1 MELRTL
7 AQFKKL
13 HQLSSKRTLVLPEEE
28 FFASLDSIRSKI
40 ESSTDQWV
48 LISHC
53 EDQVSGFQ
61 HLDQIQALNQL
72 AEELKDRVVIFVIS
86 VNKLVLNDLIYY

>member
-40 ESSTDQWV
+40 ESSTD
-48 LISHC
+48 
-53 EDQVSGFQ
+53 
-61 HLDQIQALNQL
+61 
-72 AEELKDRVVIFVIS
+72 
-86 VNKLVLNDLIYY
+86 